1 MNITTLA
8 NVYDTVYTLKDN
20 KAVETIVT
28 YISIEV
34 HIKDRGLQSTKLY
47 IEYSTALGDFPES
60 EVFLTKQALL
70 DSL

>member
-20 KAVETIVT
+20 KVIESIVN
-28 YISIEV
+28 SIKLDV
-34 HIKDRGLQSTKLY
+34 RIKDRDLQSTKLY
-47 IEYSTALGDFPES
+47 IEYRTTLGDFTES
-60 EVFLTKQALL
+60 EIFLTKQALL

>member
-20 KAVETIVT
+20 KVVEPIVN
-28 YISIEV
+28 SIKLEV
-34 HIKDRGLQSTKLY
+34 HIKDRDLQSTKLY
-47 IEYSTALGDFPES
+47 IEYRTTLGNFPES

-70 DSL
+70 ESL

>member
-34 HIKDRGLQSTKLY
+34 FMRDRDLMSTNTIIKYITKDG
-47 IEYSTALGDFPES
+47 TFPADA
-60 EVFLTKQALL
+60 VFLTKQALL